1 MGRLSHMQH
10 PSQVGASCHA
20 SGSPPRY
27 WRTAQTSI
35 CTNPTR
41 CDIFSPLF
49 LPELDNEPGSLG
61 HWMPALSLPSCH
73 ARCPDLA
80 LISSQKSG
88 AMLQHLSSLLAA
100 PDKEVVE
107 AALQTLV
114 AFLRK
119 THGSSVRWHGS
130 SDLNTRLLAL
140 SQGWG
145 VKELVGHVNQCL

>member
-1 MGRLSHMQH
+1 
-10 PSQVGASCHA
+10 
-20 SGSPPRY
+20 
-27 WRTAQTSI
+27 
-35 CTNPTR
+35 
-41 CDIFSPLF
+41 
-49 LPELDNEPGSLG
+49 
-61 HWMPALSLPSCH
+61 
-73 ARCPDLA
+73 
-80 LISSQKSG
+80 
-88 AMLQHLSSLLAA
+88 MLQHITSLLAA

-145 VKELVGHVNQCL
+145 VKELVGPQRLSHPCKDMLSYRSAMQ